1 MFDIIGDVHGHALHL
16 EALLQKLGYQKIEGV
31 YQHPE
36 RKALFVGDLIDRGP
50 NQVETYRIVRSMYD
64 AGHALVILGNH
75 EFNAVAFATPDPD
88 APGEFLR
95 KHNESNIRQHREY
108 LHQVGQGSALHIEMI
123 DWFKTLPA
131 YIDDFGLR
139 AVHACWH
146 DASITAMQ
154 PWLDDRKALK
164 EDSWVIASRKGSVF
178 YEAIENVLKG
188 LEATLPKGLS
198 YLDEDGNSRRKTRT
212 RWWLE
217 DAKTYR
223 EALMVPSSIRERIPN
238 DPLPDSARLVYD
250 RLRPAFIGHY
260 WMKGKPVLLNPH
272 MACLDYSIGVGTS
285 SGSLCAYRW
294 DGEHPLDENK
304 FVSVIGGAENKHDKD
319 MANIVLS
326 R

>member
-1 MFDIIGDVHGHALHL
+1 MFDIIGDVHGHAIHL
-16 EALLQKLGYQKIEGV
+16 EALLKKLGYQKINGV

-36 RKALFVGDLIDRGP
+36 RKALYVGDLVDRGP
-50 NQVETYRIVRSMYD
+50 SQVETYKIVRAMHD
-64 AGHALVILGNH
+64 ADKALVILGNH

-88 APGEFLR
+88 EPSEFLR
-95 KHNESNIRQHREY
+95 KHTKGNLRQHQEF
-108 LHQVGQGSALHIEMI
+108 LNQVGQDSALHVEMI
-123 DWFKTLPA
+123 EWFKTLPA

-146 DASITAMQ
+146 HESITAMQ
-154 PWLDDRKALK
+154 PWLDGNKAIK
-164 EDSWVIASRKGSVF
+164 ADAWVTASRKGSVF

-188 LEATLPKGLS
+188 LEATLPKGVT
-198 YLDEDGNSRRKTRT
+198 YIDEDGNQRGKTRT

-217 DAKTYR
+217 DATTFR
-223 EALMVPSSIRERIPN
+223 EALLVPSSIRDRIPH
-238 DPLPDSARLVYD
+238 DPLPDSVRLVYD
-250 RLRPAFIGHY
+250 KQRPLFIGHY
-260 WMKGKPVLLNPH
+260 WLRGKPELLNAH

-294 DGEHPLDENK
+294 DGEHHLDGEK
-304 FVSVIGGAENKHDKD
+304 FVAVIGGAENMQDKD